1 MTTLAT
7 YLFAAMTAWSPLS
20 QHHYVEGEA
29 VTVARYQDI
38 ASSIAAVSLDPA
50 EQPLFAGSDGR
61 ARTAV
66 LLAAIASFESGG
78 FRSDVAW
85 CSPSGLG
92 DHGHAAGL
100 WQSHRSKAR
109 ACWSLQS
116 AAHLALEQI
125 RESFVACERED
136 PAVWL
141 AAYASGSCSRGW
153 VQARNR
159 WDRAASWMKVHPWEQ
174 ETDR

>member
-1 MTTLAT
+1 MTPLAA
-7 YLFAAMTAWSPLS
+7 YLYAAMTAWSPLA
-20 QHHYVEGEA
+20 QHHYAEGEP

-38 ASSIAAVSLDPA
+38 AESIASVALDPA
-50 EQPLFAGSDGR
+50 EPPVFAGDDGR

-66 LLAAIASFESGG
+66 LLAAIASLESGG

-85 CSPSGLG
+85 CSASGLG

-100 WQSHRSKAR
+100 WQSHRSKSR

-116 AAHLALEQI
+116 AAHLALEQV
-125 RESFVACERED
+125 RESFVACQALD

-159 WDRAASWMKVHPWEQ
+159 WDRAASWMAGHPWGAS
-174 ETDR
+174 T

>member
-1 MTTLAT
+1 MTPLAA
-7 YLFAAMTAWSPLS
+7 YLFAAMVAWSPLEH
-20 QHHYVEGEA
+20 HHYHEGEP

-38 ASSIAAVSLDPA
+38 ASSIADVALDPA
-50 EQPLFAGSDGR
+50 ESPVFAGDDGR
-61 ARTAV
+61 VRTAV
-66 LLAAIASFESGG
+66 LLAAIASFESCG

-100 WQSHRSKAR
+100 FQSHRSKAR

-116 AAHLALEQI
+116 AARLALEQV
-125 RESFVACERED
+125 RESFAACQANE

-141 AAYASGSCSRGW
+141 AAYTSGSCSRGW
-153 VQARNR
+153 LQARNR
-159 WDRAASWMKVHPWEQ
+159 WDRAAEWMRRSPWG
-174 ETDR
+174 TP